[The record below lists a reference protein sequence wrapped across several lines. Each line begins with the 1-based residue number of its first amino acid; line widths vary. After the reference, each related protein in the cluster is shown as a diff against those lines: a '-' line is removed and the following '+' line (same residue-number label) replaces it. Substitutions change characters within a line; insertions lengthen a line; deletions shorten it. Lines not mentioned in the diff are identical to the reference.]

1 MTETQILYTICL
13 VALLG
18 IDVITKATQAAME
31 NASLARLL
39 GQGDSTLPQIHRALR
54 LLANPARLHAS
65 FTLTL
70 LIWRFLIAGM
80 LLALIAP
87 WENRSNPTVAVLVV
101 LILATLLLFLL
112 EWVVEW
118 RISRD
123 SETWTIRLSG
133 FGRILVGLA
142 YPLVSVLMRLTG
154 QARPEQDSAVT
165 ETELIHMV
173 EAGQQDGVLE
183 QDEHKMIVS
192 IIRLGDTLVREIMVP
207 RIDILALDVN
217 TPIQQAADALI
228 ESGHSRV
235 PVYQD
240 SVDTVL
246 GLLYA
251 KDLLRIWREG
261 NQIKSLRD
269 LLREAYFVPEAKKVD
284 ELLEEL
290 QSRRIHIAIVVD
302 EYGGVSGLVTL
313 EDIVEEIVG
322 EIRDEYDQSEELL
335 VQAINAD
342 EYVFHGRIDLDD
354 FNDLMGTELPRSEA
368 DTLGG
373 FIFNHIGHVPAA
385 GDKVWVD
392 HIELTIE
399 QISGQRIRKVRAQR
413 ITPSTKNGVN
423 DPHVDG

>member
-1 MTETQILYTICL
+1 VTETQIFYIICL
-13 VALLG
+13 VVLLCL
-18 IDVITKATQAAME
+18 DLITKATQASME
-31 NASLARLL
+31 NATLARLL
-39 GQGDSTLPQIHRALR
+39 GQDDSTLPQIHRALK

-65 FTLTL
+65 LELIL
-70 LIWRFLIAGM
+70 LIWRFLIAGILVAM
-80 LLALIAP
+80 IAP
-87 WENRSNPTVAVLVV
+87 WENRPNPDAAILIVL
-101 LILATLLLFLL
+101 LLATLLLFLL
-112 EWVVEW
+112 EWIVAW
-118 RISRD
+118 GISRD
-123 SETWTIRLSG
+123 AENWAIRLSG
-133 FGRILVGLA
+133 AGRLLVALA
-142 YPLVSVLMRLTG
+142 SPVVAGLMRLAG
-154 QARPEQDSAVT
+154 EPRADQDSTVT

-207 RIDILALDVN
+207 RIDMLALEVN
-217 TPIQQAADALI
+217 TPIQQAADALL

-240 SVDTVL
+240 TVDSVL

-251 KDLLRIWREG
+251 KDLLRVWREG
-261 NQIKSLRD
+261 NQINSLRD

-290 QSRRIHIAIVVD
+290 QARRIHIAIVVD

-335 VQAINAD
+335 FQAISED

-354 FNDLMGTELPRSEA
+354 FNDLMDTELSKSEA

-373 FIFNHIGHVPAA
+373 YIFSHVGHVPAA
-385 GDKVWVD
+385 GDTIQIE
-392 HIELTIE
+392 HIQLTVE
-399 QISGQRIRKVRAQR
+399 QISGQRIRKIRALR